1 MICENANSGDIN
13 APPNFGPLG
22 NMTAATATSDMGR
35 LFGTDGIRGV
45 VGSLYTPNFV
55 AEIASAYG
63 TWLGSPGS
71 VLIGQDFRTTS
82 AGISHILSG
91 ALQMLGF
98 DVVEM
103 GPMPTPCFQ
112 YNVRA
117 FAAKGGLMVTASHNP
132 PEFNGIKFT
141 GPRGLEIPKDAEAK
155 IERILAART
164 YRGADWMTAGTI
176 RTDGTGVDRYIASI
190 RQHIDLPSIRR
201 SGLSVVLDPGN
212 GTSAVSSPRLLR
224 EIGCKLVTVN
234 SNPDGWF
241 PGRLSEPSEENL
253 VQLSKMVP
261 EMGAAMGIAHDGD
274 ADRVA
279 FVDEKGHYLSG
290 DLALAILARYVLSQ
304 KPGSTI
310 VTSVT
315 TSTVVQ
321 DVVERM
327 GGRLVKTKSGSLAV
341 AVGIDESGGVFG
353 GEENGHYYWPQHQNA
368 PDGPMSSAMMV
379 ELLAHEGRPLSE
391 IASEIPVYHL
401 KKGKV
406 PVDPRHHAAVLANA
420 IAAFGG
426 SADRIETIDGVK
438 AYYPGGWVLIRPSGT
453 EPIMR
458 VFAEG
463 KSAERA
469 NSFSERGMTIVHEA
483 LAIASS
489 SSGAQTA

>member
-1 MICENANSGDIN
+1 MENSTLDS
-13 APPNFGPLG
+13 
-22 NMTAATATSDMGR
+22 AAVR

-55 AEIASAYG
+55 ADIASAYG

-82 AGISHILSG
+82 GGISHILAG
-91 ALQMLGF
+91 TLQMLGF

-117 FAAKGGLMVTASHNP
+117 FGAKGGLMVTASHNP

-155 IERILAART
+155 IERHFVERS
-164 YRGADWMTAGTI
+164 YVGADWMTAGTI
-176 RTDGTGVDRYIASI
+176 RSDSTGVDRYVDSI
-190 RQHIDLPSIRR
+190 QKHIDVPAIRR
-201 SGLSVVLDPGN
+201 SKLSVVLDPGN

-241 PGRLSEPSEENL
+241 PGRNSEPSEENL
-253 VQLSKMVP
+253 TQLAKTVP
-261 EMGAAMGIAHDGD
+261 ELGAAVGIAHDGD

-279 FVDEKGHYLSG
+279 FIDERGQYLTG
-290 DLALAILARYVLSQ
+290 DLALAVLARYVLRTH
-304 KPGSTI
+304 PGGTI

-315 TSTVVQ
+315 TSSVV
-321 DVVERM
+321 DEVVKKS
-327 GGRLVKTKSGSLAV
+327 GGKLVTTKSGSLPV
-341 AVGIDESGGVFG
+341 AVGIEQSHGVFG
-353 GEENGHYYWPQHQNA
+353 GEENGHYYWPEHQNA
-368 PDGPMSSAMMV
+368 PDGPMSSAMML

-391 IASEIPVYHL
+391 LAAEIPVYHL
-401 KKGKV
+401 KKQRV
-406 PVDPRHHAAVLANA
+406 QVDPKLHAVVLAHA
-420 IAAFGG
+420 ITALGQ
-426 SADRIETIDGVK
+426 SADRIDTTDGVK
-438 AYYPGGWVLIRPSGT
+438 AYYPGGWLLIRPSGT
-453 EPIMR
+453 EPIVR

-463 KSAERA
+463 RSAERA
-469 NSFSERGMTIVHEA
+469 DSFSRRGVGVVDQA
-483 LAIASS
+483 LAAVSIPVP
-489 SSGAQTA
+489 GR